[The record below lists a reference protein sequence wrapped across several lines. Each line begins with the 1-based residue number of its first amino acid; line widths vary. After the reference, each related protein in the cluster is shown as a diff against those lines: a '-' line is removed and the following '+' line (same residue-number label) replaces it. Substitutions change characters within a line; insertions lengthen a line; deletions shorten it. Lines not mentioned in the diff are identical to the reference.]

1 MGDLE
6 KIEKKLE
13 ILADKINELSIKV
26 ETKIVSQDHLKER
39 IEKLERNQ
47 LFLVTTV
54 ISGVIKLMF
63 DFFHGK

>member
-13 ILADKINELSIKV
+13 ILTDKINELSIKV

-63 DFFHGK
+63 DFFQGK

>member
-63 DFFHGK
+63 DFFNGK

>member
-13 ILADKINELSIKV
+13 ILTDKINELSIKV

>member
-13 ILADKINELSIKV
+13 ILTDKINELSIKV

-63 DFFHGK
+63 DFFNGK

>member
-47 LFLVTTV
+47 TWLVTTL
-54 ISGVIKLMF
+54 GAALIKLLF
-63 DFFHGK
+63 DFFQGK